1 MNFGFTEEQLELQE
15 MVREFVEKE
24 ITPIAGEMDAENATR
39 PELFK
44 MAADMGLL
52 NVIVPEEYG
61 GLGLDSVTVAMMY
74 EELGKGCAGV
84 ATSMAANALATAP
97 VLIAGTDEQKR
108 MWCDIL
114 NEGGL
119 AAFALTEPGAGS
131 DAGGVSTR
139 AVHDKE
145 KKTYTLNGTKAFIT
159 NGGIADIYLI
169 FANTRK
175 DGGIR
180 GLTAFIVPKGTPG
193 FKVGR
198 KEDKMGIR
206 PSNTCELIL
215 DNVVIPE
222 SNRVGREGQ
231 GFRIAM
237 QTLDSARPFVG
248 AVSVGLAQAALDV
261 AVAYAKERKQF
272 GQPIASFEMVQE
284 MVADMAMKVDAAR
297 LLVYRACAMRDEGV
311 VFTKEAAMAKCF
323 AADTA
328 MEVTTNAVQIMG
340 GYGYSKENPA
350 EKRLRGHHG
359 PERGRLYPGRRYRR
373 ERPYSVRLQR
383 RSACGRIRR
392 DRQLRRQ
399 NIDAGAHQH
408 PCAHQPAAG
417 PGPGR
422 RREPAHLAA

>member
-15 MVREFVEKE
+15 MVREFVAKE

-97 VLIAGTDEQKR
+97 VLLAGNDEQKR

-272 GQPIASFEMVQE
+272 GQPIASFEMIQE
-284 MVADMAMKVDAAR
+284 MVADMAMKIDAAR

-328 MEVTTNAVQIMG
+328 MEVWAATATPKKIRLKNVCVMPRSCRFMKAPTRSSVW
-340 GYGYSKENPA
+340 SLPTKLCTDLSEAAPLPA
-350 EKRLRGHHG
+350 
-359 PERGRLYPGRRYRR
+359 
-373 ERPYSVRLQR
+373 
-383 RSACGRIRR
+383 
-392 DRQLRRQ
+392 DRQRGFCY
-399 NIDAGAHQH
+399 NTV
-408 PCAHQPAAG
+408 
-417 PGPGR
+417 
-422 RREPAHLAA
+422 